1 MTRAHDD
8 TGRST
13 GRRRSN
19 RRTRIGG
26 QFAPRLIEMLESSA
40 YRALSLSAHRVL
52 ARLEIELGHHGGAD
66 NGALPV
72 THDDFERYGIHRH
85 AIGAALREAEALG
98 FIEVTERGRAGNAEF
113 RRPNLFRITYLP
125 TNYLGPT
132 HEWKQIQTMEQA
144 EGVASAARK
153 SAAPPWRPK
162 QKSSAGTRHVSA
174 PETGTENP
182 ACSVAETATTV
193 HSAQAATTSIYRGRE
208 AAGDRSIS

>member
-85 AIGAALREAEALG
+85 AIGPALREVAALG
-98 FIEVTERGRAGNAEF
+98 FIEVTRPGRAGNAEF
-113 RRPNLFRITYLP
+113 RYPNLFRITYLP
-125 TNYLGPT
+125 TDNAGPT
-132 HEWKQIQTMEQA
+132 DEWRRIQTMQQA
-144 EGVASAARK
+144 EELATAARQ
-153 SAAPPWRPK
+153 SPPSSWRPRR
-162 QKSSAGTRHVSA
+162 SPGAENAMFHPGNRHQNLSL
-174 PETGTENP
+174 P
-182 ACSVAETATTV
+182 
-193 HSAQAATTSIYRGRE
+193 RG
-208 AAGDRSIS
+208 